1 MNPLQRLEHLGFV
14 RCGEWRFDGDASIDF
29 ALEFKP
35 GGKNILYSFVS
46 GAEVLYVGKTVQGLH
61 KRLYGY
67 KRPSDTQSTNIR
79 ANALI
84 TERLANANVDIFVW
98 ACDGL
103 MTYGGFRVDLAAG
116 LEDSIVHELQPP
128 WNKRK

>member
-1 MNPLQRLEHLGFV
+1 VNPLQRLEHLGFV
-14 RCGEWRFDGDASIDF
+14 RCGEWRLDGDTSIDF
-29 ALEFKP
+29 DLEFKP
-35 GGKNILYSFVS
+35 DGKNVLYSFVS
-46 GAEVLYVGKTVQGLH
+46 DSVVLYVGKTVQGLH

-67 KRPSDTQSTNIR
+67 KRPGSTQSTNIR

-84 TERLANANVDIFVW
+84 AERLATAVVDIYVW

-116 LEDSIVHELQPP
+116 LEDSIVHELQPL